1 MATVEFKAGIFSRPN
16 WAEVSLG
23 ALRKNFK
30 TIAQRVAPA
39 MVCAVI
45 KCNAYGHGV
54 ADCGRALE
62 AEGARWFGV
71 TSTEEGACLREAG
84 IGGRLLLMTGY
95 WRGEEDAVVAHRLTP
110 AVWTLDHVERLERA
124 VRARRTDGKLAVHLK
139 VDTGMGRVGVPAA
152 EAERLARRIAGSEQ
166 VELEGV
172 FSHIASSE
180 VLDAEDAAA
189 QIVSFNRVLSS
200 LRAAGLEPPLRHLSN
215 SAAVAGRPDTWNTMV
230 RPGLALYGYLPSPQ
244 PAQPRRGLGTPA
256 PFSAHAGMMFPAPL
270 TVEPVLSWK
279 TRIISQRE
287 MPAGQAIGYNATYVT
302 KAPSRIAVIAA
313 GYGDGF
319 NRAMSNK
326 ARVIVRDHY
335 APVIGRISMELTSID
350 VTEIPGTEI
359 GDEALLIGRSEH
371 CSVTAEDQARWVGTI
386 PYEITCGINRRV
398 PRVYVE

>member
-1 MATVEFKAGIFSRPN
+1 M
-16 WAEVSLG
+16 
-23 ALRKNFK
+23 
-30 TIAQRVAPA
+30 
-39 MVCAVI
+39 
-45 KCNAYGHGV
+45 
-54 ADCGRALE
+54 
-62 AEGARWFGV
+62 
-71 TSTEEGACLREAG
+71 
-84 IGGRLLLMTGY
+84 
-95 WRGEEDAVVAHRLTP
+95 
-110 AVWTLDHVERLERA
+110 
-124 VRARRTDGKLAVHLK
+124 
-139 VDTGMGRVGVPAA
+139 
-152 EAERLARRIAGSEQ
+152 
-166 VELEGV
+166 

-189 QIVSFNRVLSS
+189 QIVCFNRVLSS

-230 RPGLALYGYLPSPQ
+230 RPGLALYGYVP
-244 PAQPRRGLGTPA
+244 
-256 PFSAHAGMMFPAPL
+256 PFSAHARTKFPAPL

-287 MPAGQAIGYNATYVT
+287 MPAGQAIGYNATYMT

-335 APVIGRISMELTSID
+335 APVVGRISMELTTID

-371 CSVTAEDQARWVGTI
+371 CSVTAEDQAGWVGTI

>member
-1 MATVEFKAGIFSRPN
+1 MATVESKAGIFSRPN

-39 MVCAVI
+39 TVCAVI

-54 ADCGRALE
+54 VECGRALE
-62 AEGARWFGV
+62 AEGAKWFGV
-71 TSTEEGACLREAG
+71 TSTEEGTSVREAG
-84 IGGRLLLMTGY
+84 IGGRILLMTGY
-95 WRGEEDAVVAHRLTP
+95 WRGEEDAIFANRLTP
-110 AVWTLDHVERLERA
+110 AIWTLDHVERLERA
-124 VRARRTDGKLAVHLK
+124 VRARRTNGKLAVHLK
-139 VDTGMGRVGVPAA
+139 IDTGMGRVGVPAA
-152 EAERLARRIAGSEQ
+152 EAEALARRIAGSEQ
-166 VELEGV
+166 VEFEGV

-189 QIVSFNRVLSS
+189 QIVGFNRVLSS

-230 RPGLALYGYLPSPQ
+230 RPGLALYGYVPSPQ
-244 PAQPRRGLGTPA
+244 PAQPRRGLGAPP
-256 PFSAHAGMMFPAPL
+256 PFSAHAGTTLPPPL
-270 TVEPVLSWK
+270 AVEPVLSWK

-302 KAPSRIAVIAA
+302 QTPSRIAVIAA

-335 APVIGRISMELTSID
+335 APVVGRISMELTTID

-359 GDEALLIGRSEH
+359 GDEVLLIGRSEH
-371 CSVTAEDQARWVGTI
+371 CSVTAADQARWVGTI

>member
-1 MATVEFKAGIFSRPN
+1 MATVEYKAGIFSRPN

-39 MVCAVI
+39 TVCAVI

-54 ADCGRALE
+54 VDCGRALE

-71 TSTEEGACLREAG
+71 TSTEEGACVREAG
-84 IGGRLLLMTGY
+84 VGGRLLLMTDY
-95 WRGEEDAVVAHRLTP
+95 WRGEEDAVVAHQLTP

-124 VRARRTDGKLAVHLK
+124 VRARRTNGKLAVHLK

-152 EAERLARRIAGSEQ
+152 EVEALARRIAGSEQ

-189 QIVSFNRVLSS
+189 QIVCFNRVLSS

-230 RPGLALYGYLPSPQ
+230 RPGLALYGYVP
-244 PAQPRRGLGTPA
+244 
-256 PFSAHAGMMFPAPL
+256 PFSAHATTKFPAPL

-287 MPAGQAIGYNATYVT
+287 MPAGQAIGYNATYMT

-335 APVIGRISMELTSID
+335 APVVGRISMELTTID